1 MPKTIKVDVAV
12 IGAGPAGSVAAISCR
27 KKGLSVALVDKAVFP
42 RDKVCGDGIP
52 LKTFKL
58 LEELGFSEE
67 ELFKNGY
74 KINRLKL
81 YGPEGHLTEYGSLQ
95 ADASTKSGCIPR
107 SEFDYAI
114 FTRAEQESNHVLTG
128 YKLVAIR
135 NGDSRQLLEVKNLR
149 DNQSLQIDAGLV
161 IAADGANSYTAR
173 LLNLL
178 KRDQAHHFDGL
189 RWYFKG
195 KKFDSSVHLFYDS
208 RTLPGYVWVF
218 PVAPD
223 RANVG
228 IMIDKKQKRN
238 TGKNIRDLF
247 LEVIEHN
254 PSLKKV
260 LDGAHPE
267 NEIKG
272 APLPLGTLPGS
283 RISDGTILV
292 GDAAAFINPVTGGG
306 IYFAILSA
314 MKAAEVAARL
324 KENNLPPS
332 RKNLD
337 VYEQWWQRTILPG
350 FFYSDWLKN
359 KFDSENF
366 SGRFFRWSSRFKPV
380 ANFFIMVYGRPLP
393 KGVFKNP
400 LFWLRVIL
408 MR

>member
-1 MPKTIKVDVAV
+1 MQEKIKVDVAI
-12 IGAGPAGSVAAISCR
+12 IGAGPAGSAAALSCR
-27 KKGLSVALVDKAVFP
+27 KNGLSVALVDKATFP

-58 LEELGFSEE
+58 LEELGFKEE

-74 KINRLKL
+74 KINRLKV
-81 YGPEGHLTEYGSLQ
+81 YGPQNNVTVYGGLQ

-107 SEFDYAI
+107 TEFDYAI
-114 FTRAEQESNHVLTG
+114 YRRAESVCDHVLSAH
-128 YKLVAIR
+128 KLISIR
-135 NGDSRQLLEVKNLR
+135 NSGDLQLLEVENR
-149 DNQSLQIDAGLV
+149 DTGGTRRIEARLV

-223 RANVG
+223 VANVG
-228 IMIDKKQKRN
+228 IMLNKKQKKN
-238 TGKNIRDLF
+238 TGKTIRDIF

-254 PSLKKV
+254 SELKK
-260 LDGAHPE
+260 LLSGAKPV
-267 NEIKG
+267 NEMKG

-283 RISDGTILV
+283 RITDGAILV

-314 MKAAEVAARL
+314 MKAAEIATYLVRENKPPT
-324 KENNLPPS
+324 KENLEP
-332 RKNLD
+332 
-337 VYEQWWQRTILPG
+337 YEVWWQKRILPG

-359 KFDSENF
+359 KFDSDKF
-366 SGRFFRWSSRFKPV
+366 SGRFFRWSSRYKPV

-393 KGVFKNP
+393 KGAFKNP
-400 LFWLRVIL
+400 LFWLRVVL

>member
-1 MPKTIKVDVAV
+1 MPEKIRVDVAI
-12 IGAGPAGSVAAISCR
+12 IGAGPAGSAAAINCH
-27 KKGLSVALVDKAVFP
+27 KNGLSVALLDKATFP

-58 LEELGFSEE
+58 LEELGFKEKE
-67 ELFKNGY
+67 FFKNGY
-74 KINRLKL
+74 KINRLKV
-81 YGPEGHLTEYGSLQ
+81 YGPQNHITVYGGLQ
-95 ADASTKSGCIPR
+95 SDASTKSGCIPR
-107 SEFDYAI
+107 TEFDYAI
-114 FTRAEQESNHVLTG
+114 YRRAESISDHVLSAH
-128 YKLVAIR
+128 KLVSIK
-135 NGDSRQLLEVKNLR
+135 NSGDWQLLEVYNRKNDQTR
-149 DNQSLQIDAGLV
+149 HIEARLV

-218 PVAPD
+218 PVAAD
-223 RANVG
+223 MANVG
-228 IMIDKKQKRN
+228 IMLNKKQKKN
-238 TGKNIRDLF
+238 TGKTIRDIF

-254 PSLKKV
+254 PELKK
-260 LDGAHPE
+260 LLSGAEPV
-267 NEIKG
+267 NEMKG

-283 RISDGTILV
+283 RVTDGAILV

-314 MKAAEVAARL
+314 MKAAEIATYLIR
-324 KENNLPPS
+324 ENLPPT
-332 RKNLD
+332 KENLLS
-337 VYEQWWQRTILPG
+337 YEQWWQKKILPG
-350 FFYSDWLKN
+350 FFYSDWLKK
-359 KFDSENF
+359 KFDSETF

-400 LFWLRVIL
+400 LFWLRVIM